1 MKIDFKTKN
10 ENNELYFLDYIKEE
24 DRFDMFACSDW
35 KIIQE
40 GEKRGGFV
48 NGLTDKTYVYG
59 ETVFTNAEDA
69 QKTVEE
75 LNSITPI
82 KIQCDCG
89 ATIELE
95 SGDGTEKFRAYYDNT
110 NRRWFMYRYIC
121 PVCKKNIDMAGE
133 ETYKMIKR
141 NKYVGMLTE

>member
-10 ENNELYFLDYIKEE
+10 ENNELYFLAYIKEE

-35 KIIQE
+35 QIIQK
-40 GEKRGGFV
+40 GEKIGEFI

-69 QKTVEE
+69 QKTMEE

-89 ATIELE
+89 AIIEFE
-95 SGDGTEKFRAYYDNT
+95 SDDGTEQFTAYYGK
-110 NRRWFMYRYIC
+110 NRLFMNRYIC
-121 PVCKKNIDMAGE
+121 PVCGKCIDMTAD

-141 NKYVGMLTE
+141 NKCVEMFTE

>member
-10 ENNELYFLDYIKEE
+10 ENNELYFLAYIKKE

-35 KIIQE
+35 QIIQE
-40 GEKRGGFV
+40 GDKRGGFV
-48 NGLTDKTYVYG
+48 NEMTDKTYVYG

-69 QKTVEE
+69 QKTAEE

-95 SGDGTEKFRAYYDNT
+95 SGDGTEKFTAYYDSRS
-110 NRRWFMYRYIC
+110 RRFINRYIC
-121 PVCKKNIDMAGE
+121 PVCRKNIDMTAD

-141 NKYVGMLTE
+141 NKYAEMLTE

>member
-35 KIIQE
+35 QIIQE
-40 GEKRGGFV
+40 GEEIGVFV
-48 NGLTDKTYVYG
+48 NGMNNKKYVYD

-89 ATIELE
+89 AIIEFE
-95 SGDGTEKFRAYYDNT
+95 SDDGTKKLTAYYGK
-110 NRRWFMYRYIC
+110 NRVFMNIYIC
-121 PVCKKNIDMAGE
+121 PVCGKGVDVAADGI
-133 ETYKMIKR
+133 YKMIKR
-141 NKYVGMLTE
+141 NKRVEMLTE

>member
-10 ENNELYFLDYIKEE
+10 ENNELYFLTYIKEE
-24 DRFDMFACSDW
+24 DRFDMFSCSDW

-40 GEKRGGFV
+40 GDKIGGFV
-48 NGLTDKTYVYG
+48 NGMNDKTYVYG

-89 ATIELE
+89 AIIEFE
-95 SGDGTEKFRAYYDNT
+95 SDDGTEHITVYYGK
-110 NRRWFMYRYIC
+110 NRLFINKYTC
-121 PVCKKNIDMAGE
+121 PVCGKNIEMAAE
-133 ETYKMIKR
+133 ETDGIIKR
-141 NKYVGMLTE
+141 NKYVSMFTE

>member
-10 ENNELYFLDYIKEE
+10 ENNELYFLTYIQKE

-35 KIIQE
+35 QIIQE
-40 GEKRGGFV
+40 GEKRGRFV
-48 NGLTDKTYVYG
+48 NGITDKIYVYG

-75 LNSITPI
+75 LNGITPN

-95 SGDGTEKFRAYYDNT
+95 RDDETERLTVYYNNRSGLLT
-110 NRRWFMYRYIC
+110 NRYIC
-121 PVCKKNIDMAGE
+121 PVCGENIDMNSKE
-133 ETYKMIKR
+133 IYK
-141 NKYVGMLTE
+141 